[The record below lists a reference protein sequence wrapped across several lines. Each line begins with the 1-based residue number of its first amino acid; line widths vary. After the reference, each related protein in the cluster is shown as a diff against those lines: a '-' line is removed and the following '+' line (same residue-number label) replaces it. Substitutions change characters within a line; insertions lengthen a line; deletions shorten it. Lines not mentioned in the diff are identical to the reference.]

1 MHCSY
6 QIFVTLPV
14 VHCMT
19 NPVDNIY
26 SKKYFVNCSISFLR
40 KEIFNY
46 KFSKFI
52 LTVSEF
58 KKYFL
63 KSYFLEPD
71 FCYTH
76 HKVQF

>member
-6 QIFVTLPV
+6 QMFVTLPV

-19 NPVDNIY
+19 NPVDKYIY
-26 SKKYFVNCSISFLR
+26 SKIYFVNCSISFLR

-52 LTVSEF
+52 RTVN
-58 KKYFL
+58 L
-63 KSYFLEPD
+63 KNIF
-71 FCYTH
+71 
-76 HKVQF
+76 